1 MAFFWNQAYRDRCRR
16 YDYTPYGSTSYRG
29 IQANAW
35 FSRSSPQRFILNPG
49 TPCVGVSPI
58 LWATIPDR
66 NQKNRC
72 IPPHPTRDIPL
83 RIQNRFCSLRWQA
96 SSSQNQWRASGT
108 GVGATAS
115 TGKNTVKESV
125 PKIGSR
131 NKTELVARWTLRNN
145 VTLEQWLMISTTAS
159 SGLRR
164 RFNPN
169 ATYYMV
175 FNNIRREISWREF
188 MVMQREASRQ
198 SLILSE
204 GWQTYDN
211 GFQSREITQTFTP
224 CSKCKP
230 ITRSYT
236 VWKAPSISLTQT
248 QTTEALSIN
257 ISAPGRQAPAPTS
270 GFKAKTKFLTSPGQ
284 IINWNVS
291 VDVLD
296 RDFV

>member
-1 MAFFWNQAYRDRCRR
+1 VTQ
-16 YDYTPYGSTSYRG
+16 SL
-29 IQANAW
+29 Q
-35 FSRSSPQRFILNPG
+35 L
-49 TPCVGVSPI
+49 
-58 LWATIPDR
+58 
-66 NQKNRC
+66 
-72 IPPHPTRDIPL
+72 
-83 RIQNRFCSLRWQA
+83 QNRLCALRWQA

-115 TGKNTVKESV
+115 TGKSTVKESV
-125 PKIGSR
+125 PKLGSR
-131 NKTELVARWTLRNN
+131 NKNELVARWTLRNN

-257 ISAPGRQAPAPTS
+257 MSAPGRQAPAPTS
-270 GFKAKTKFLTSPGQ
+270 GFKAKTKFLTRPGQ
-284 IINWNVS
+284 VINWSVS